1 MEIKDTYKE
10 TINLEKDTVLN
21 YTLKPNAV
29 ARLFFH
35 DRAGVDVKIN
45 VDLEENA
52 SCEMYGLFHNEGRD
66 PKVVTTVTHKG
77 KKSKCDQDFRFVN
90 KDCESSFEGKITIPK
105 NVTGCESHMLN
116 KNLLLDDD
124 SFAFSKP
131 ELDIKNDD
139 TICSHG
145 ATTGPLDQEQVFYL
159 RSRGIPEPEAIEI
172 LIEAFYQ
179 DIKNRMGEPLMGV

>member
-1 MEIKDTYKE
+1 MDITDTHKE
-10 TINLEKDTVLN
+10 TINLDKDSVLN
-21 YTLKPNAV
+21 YTLKPNSF
-29 ARLFFH
+29 ARLFFY

-45 VDLEENA
+45 VELEENA
-52 SCEMYGLFHNEGRD
+52 SCEMYGFFKNEGRD

-90 KDCESSFEGKITIPK
+90 KECDSSFEGKITIPK
-105 NVTGCESHMLN
+105 GVTGCESHMLN
-116 KNLLLDDD
+116 KNLLLDDE

-139 TICSHG
+139 TVCSHG

-159 RSRGIPEPEAIEI
+159 RSRGIAEPQAIEM
-172 LIEAFYQ
+172 LIDAFYQ
-179 DIKNRMGEPLMGV
+179 DIKNKMSEEE